1 MGREDLSI
9 PWLESPNGQRT
20 LLRETCQ
27 IGRGPNNTLTL
38 PSEKI
43 SRRHAMI
50 HEQGQNEFWL
60 IDLGSANGTYL
71 NGRRV
76 SQPTKLH
83 DSDVIAVGDH
93 RFQFFHPE
101 QSRPTEID
109 SANKTIQE
117 IRNLTLWLLV
127 ADVEGATELAKR
139 ASDDQ
144 AARVMG
150 RWLAECKQV
159 IDDNDGTINKFL
171 GDGFFAYWTESE
183 GRAAVVARTL
193 EHFKKMQEKGD
204 PRFRT
209 VLHYGK
215 VFVGGGATM
224 GEESLIGTEVN
235 FLFRVEK
242 VAARLGV
249 LRFISEAAHKEI
261 SSQLQ
266 TQLAGRHAV
275 PSFEGEFVFFT
286 F

>member
-1 MGREDLSI
+1 
-9 PWLESPNGQRT
+9 
-20 LLRETCQ
+20 
-27 IGRGPNNTLTL
+27 
-38 PSEKI
+38 
-43 SRRHAMI
+43 MI
-50 HEQGQNEFWL
+50 HAQGQNEFWL

-193 EHFKKMQEKGD
+193 EHFKKVVACATNGQAVVLQFHGSPDIAHPWVHTPPERLREYMAYLKENGFRCIAIRDLEPPCNQTFLLLLSAYALGD
-204 PRFRT
+204 RLLPRKREFRDPA
-209 VLHYGK
+209 LC
-215 VFVGGGATM
+215 
-224 GEESLIGTEVN
+224 
-235 FLFRVEK
+235 
-242 VAARLGV
+242 
-249 LRFISEAAHKEI
+249 
-261 SSQLQ
+261 
-266 TQLAGRHAV
+266 
-275 PSFEGEFVFFT
+275 
-286 F
+286 